1 MSRKGL
7 FGLAILLFA
16 NLIVG
21 IVSISQTG
29 LPHKSVE
36 SPAADGAIALVRPW
50 IIDEAIASE
59 DRDAKAIANIA
70 DEAGMAAY
78 AKSPSA
84 ITLSRVTPLFTG
96 GIEVQTSD
104 YIIGLVPLTGYLAH
118 WNVHV
123 LVHKNGWVMAWYHK
137 DWPAIN
143 ILDTRAATFGTSTK
157 LSLALTAVGGRIG
170 QALTPTYYDF
180 AFPDATKLLMIN
192 KMRASGSTV
201 RISLPASF
209 LYYDKGLYVDTD
221 TDYWTDEILIN
232 NASVYE
238 CCAVS
243 TRYPDAPERFISINS
258 NLLTDR
264 VNDIAFEVQYVY
276 SWTLTSGYEFDI
288 FIVYNDA

>member
-1 MSRKGL
+1 
-7 FGLAILLFA
+7 
-16 NLIVG
+16 
-21 IVSISQTG
+21 
-29 LPHKSVE
+29 
-36 SPAADGAIALVRPW
+36 
-50 IIDEAIASE
+50 
-59 DRDAKAIANIA
+59 
-70 DEAGMAAY
+70 MAAY
-78 AKSPSA
+78 AKSPAA

-123 LVHKNGWVMAWYHK
+123 LVHTNGWVMAWYHK

-170 QALTPTYYDF
+170 QILKPTYYNF
-180 AFPDATKLLMIN
+180 AFPDATKLLMLN
-192 KMRASGSTV
+192 KMRASGTTV

-221 TDYWTDEILIN
+221 AYYYNSRSDEIFIN
-232 NASVYE
+232 NVSVYD
-238 CCAVS
+238 CCS
-243 TRYPDAPERFISINS
+243 SETRDWNSPERFIAVNS

-264 VNDIAFEVQYVY
+264 VNVVAFEADSIYP
-276 SWTLTSGYEFDI
+276 WTLTSGFEFSI

>member
-1 MSRKGL
+1 MRKY
-7 FGLAILLFA
+7 ILLTVCLLLIA

-21 IVSISQTG
+21 VQLLQKPDTTAGIPVD
-29 LPHKSVE
+29 
-36 SPAADGAIALVRPW
+36 DGALALVRPW
-50 IIDEAIASE
+50 FVDQALASE
-59 DRDAKAIANIA
+59 DREARAIASIA

-78 AKSPSA
+78 AKSPAA

-143 ILDTRAATFGTSTK
+143 ILDTRAAKFGTSTK

-170 QALTPTYYDF
+170 QALKPTYYNF
-180 AFPDATKLLMIN
+180 AFPDATKLLMLN
-192 KMRASGSTV
+192 KMRASGTTV

-221 TDYWTDEILIN
+221 YNSGVDEIFIN
-232 NASVYE
+232 NTSVYD
-238 CCAVS
+238 CCS
-243 TRYPDAPERFISINS
+243 TTTRYPDAPERFIAVNS
-258 NLLTDR
+258 NLLYDR
-264 VNDIAFEVQYVY
+264 VNVVAFESQYLLSY
-276 SWTLTSGYEFDI
+276 TLISGYEFAI

>member
-1 MSRKGL
+1 MRKYV
-7 FGLAILLFA
+7 LLTVCLLLIA

-21 IVSISQTG
+21 VQLLQKPNVTAEIPVD
-29 LPHKSVE
+29 
-36 SPAADGAIALVRPW
+36 DGAVALVRPW
-50 IIDEAIASE
+50 FIDQALASE
-59 DRDAKAIANIA
+59 DREARAIASIA

-78 AKSPSA
+78 AKSPAA

-143 ILDTRAATFGTSTK
+143 ILDTRASTFGTSTK

-170 QALTPTYYDF
+170 QTLAPTYYDF

-209 LYYDKGLYVDTD
+209 LYYDKGLYADVSGSAFG
-221 TDYWTDEILIN
+221 DEVFIN
-232 NASVYE
+232 SSRVYI
-238 CCAVS
+238 CCDVYDN
-243 TRYPDAPERFISINS
+243 RYPDAPERFVDIDA

-264 VNDIAFEVQYVY
+264 VNTVTFETTY
-276 SWTLTSGYEFDI
+276 TTEGYEFDI

>member
-1 MSRKGL
+1 MRKY
-7 FGLAILLFA
+7 ILLTVCVLLIA
-16 NLIVG
+16 NLVVG
-21 IVSISQTG
+21 VQLLQKPNVTAEI
-29 LPHKSVE
+29 
-36 SPAADGAIALVRPW
+36 PADDGAVALVRPW
-50 IIDEAIASE
+50 FIDQALASE
-59 DRDAKAIANIA
+59 DREARAIASIA

-78 AKSPSA
+78 AKSPAA

-143 ILDTRAATFGTSTK
+143 IIDTRAATFGTSTK

-170 QALTPTYYDF
+170 QALKPTYYNF
-180 AFPDATKLLMIN
+180 AFPDATKLLMLN

-209 LYYDKGLYVDTD
+209 LYYDKGLYADVGTG
-221 TDYWTDEILIN
+221 YSYESRIYINGSSVYN
-232 NASVYE
+232 NALRDS
-238 CCAVS
+238 
-243 TRYPDAPERFISINS
+243 DAPERFVDIDA

-264 VNDIAFEVQYVY
+264 VNTVTFG
-276 SWTLTSGYEFDI
+276 TTNTTSGFEFDI

>member
-1 MSRKGL
+1 MRKYV
-7 FGLAILLFA
+7 LLTVCLLLIA

-21 IVSISQTG
+21 VQ
-29 LPHKSVE
+29 LLQKPDA
-36 SPAADGAIALVRPW
+36 PAEIPVDDGALALVRPW
-50 IIDEAIASE
+50 FVDQALASE
-59 DRDAKAIANIA
+59 DREARAIASIA

-78 AKSPSA
+78 AKSPAA

-143 ILDTRAATFGTSTK
+143 ILDTRASTFGTSTK

-170 QALTPTYYDF
+170 QILKPTYYNF
-180 AFPDATKLLMIN
+180 AFPDATKLLMLN

-221 TDYWTDEILIN
+221 AEYSSTDEIFIN
-232 NASVYE
+232 NVSVYD
-238 CCAVS
+238 CCSDS
-243 TRYPDAPERFISINS
+243 TRDWNSPERFIEVNS

-264 VNDIAFEVQYVY
+264 VNVVAFEARHIY
-276 SWTLTSGYEFDI
+276 SWTLTSGFEFAI

>member
-1 MSRKGL
+1 MRKY
-7 FGLAILLFA
+7 ILLTVCLLLIA

-21 IVSISQTG
+21 VQLLQKPDITAEI
-29 LPHKSVE
+29 
-36 SPAADGAIALVRPW
+36 PAEDGAVALVRPW
-50 IIDEAIASE
+50 FIDQALASE
-59 DRDAKAIANIA
+59 DRDARAIASIA

-78 AKSPSA
+78 AKSPTT
-84 ITLSRVTPLFTG
+84 ITLSRVSPLFTG

-143 ILDTRAATFGTSTK
+143 ILDTRASTFGTSTK

-170 QALTPTYYDF
+170 QTLKPTYYNF

-209 LYYDKGLYVDTD
+209 LYYDKGLYADVETCGCSERGKV
-221 TDYWTDEILIN
+221 YIN
-232 NASVYE
+232 SNYVYD
-238 CCAVS
+238 S
-243 TRYPDAPERFISINS
+243 SYQSSWGTRYPDAPERFVEIDSY
-258 NLLTDR
+258 LLTDR
-264 VNDIAFEVQYVY
+264 VNTVAFG
-276 SWTLTSGYEFDI
+276 TTNTTDGYEFNI